1 MNRQADLAGI
11 AKAGNAVYRTS
22 LVDYQSVKS
31 WSIFKNS
38 RDTVNRDNVN
48 SFRDEFISRYKLDK
62 EVMKMPDLIEE
73 TYSYR
78 VYLDDADAIEYQSI
92 IDGAN

>member
-11 AKAGNAVYRTS
+11 TKAGNAVSRTS

-31 WSIFKNS
+31 WSVFKNS

-48 SFRDEFISRYKLDK
+48 
-62 EVMKMPDLIEE
+62 
-73 TYSYR
+73 
-78 VYLDDADAIEYQSI
+78 
-92 IDGAN
+92 